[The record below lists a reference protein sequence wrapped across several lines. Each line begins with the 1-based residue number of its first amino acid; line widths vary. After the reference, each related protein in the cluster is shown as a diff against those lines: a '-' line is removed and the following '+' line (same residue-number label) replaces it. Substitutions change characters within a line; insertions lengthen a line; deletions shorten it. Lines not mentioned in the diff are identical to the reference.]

1 MNQFE
6 SLIQPD
12 AFHWEQL
19 EKQLVTAG
27 ISLPDG
33 FFEQMQKLALGS
45 NYATAQLVKHPDI
58 TQSLANC
65 TQFKL
70 EAEQL
75 ISSLESQTDLII
87 IKKQLRYFRHLKI
100 CQIIYL
106 DICRQQPVA
115 NTLHQ
120 LSELADLLIQQALLK
135 AQQIL
140 STKHGQP
147 VHQNGE
153 PMQLNIIG
161 MGKLGGRE
169 LNFSSDIDLICVF
182 SEEGQL
188 KGYGMQSYSQ
198 HFTNVIKLLKQ
209 FLNDSTEDGFVYRVD
224 LRLRPWGDSGPVAL
238 SHAAFEHYYQLHG
251 REWEQYAMIKA
262 RVITGSDSEISS
274 IQSIIKPFVYRR
286 YHDYRVFDG
295 LANLK
300 YKIDVQAKR
309 KSARR
314 NVKIGQGGIRE
325 IEFYVQAFQILKGGR
340 NQQLQTQSLYRALE
354 ILSEQHITD
363 QHTLQLVHQ
372 SYNFLRMLEN
382 RIQMMNDQ
390 QTHEIPDK
398 ENFRDR
404 ISLLMG
410 YENWGELDLKLTE
423 VQSQVHDLFSTL
435 FVADDEQPGASAELL
450 SLDDCPEQQH
460 KSFIES
466 LNFNEPEKIHH
477 RLMEFYQS
485 RAMNFMSDK
494 AKKRFREFFP
504 ELLKQVALHDDQY
517 PLLEKMIGLLSSI
530 AGRSVYFELLY
541 QNIPLLVK
549 LVDLFH
555 SSQFIA
561 DEVSRHPLL
570 LESLL
575 YPGHLDDRFNIE
587 SLKQELDIQLR
598 NVAGDIELEL
608 DVLRQFKRAQTIVIA
623 TAEIAEEIDTIQ
635 VSHYLSDLAEII
647 LQAVYELSRKEINAL
662 YGEPGCI
669 IDGKTMTPHLG
680 IIAYGKLGGF
690 ELHYQSDLD
699 IIFLHNSSGSQQQTV
714 GPKVIDNPVYFSRL
728 AQKIISKIT
737 LLTAAGKL
745 YEIDTRLRPDG
756 ASGMLVSALAAYRK
770 YQHEKAWVWEHQ
782 AIIRARFIAGNRDI
796 NPEFSSVRNEII
808 TLPRDNAELKAAII
822 DMRQKMYLAK
832 NPRENESI
840 NLKHSRGCM
849 VDIEF
854 LVQYRVLQHANKF
867 ASLSE
872 STDNIGLINGLFQL
886 NLIDEEELKLIDI
899 YQKFHRLLHH
909 RVLQNLSEEIA
920 SISIQAEITQVKA
933 CWDKTFNEC

>member
-19 EKQLVTAG
+19 EKQIVAAG
-27 ISLPDG
+27 KSLPEG

-45 NYATAQLVKHPDI
+45 NYATAQLVKNPDI
-58 TQSLANC
+58 TQSLVNC
-65 TQFKL
+65 PHFKL

-75 ISSLESQTDLII
+75 ISSLESQSDPVI
-87 IKKQLRYFRHLKI
+87 IKKQLRYFRHLKL
-100 CQIIYL
+100 CQIIFL
-106 DICRQQPVA
+106 DICHHQPVA
-115 NTLHQ
+115 ETLHQ

-140 STKHGQP
+140 SSKHGQP
-147 VHQNGE
+147 VHENGE
-153 PMQLNIIG
+153 PMQLNVIG

-198 HFTNVIKLLKQ
+198 YFTNVAKLLKQ
-209 FLNDSTEDGFVYRVD
+209 LLNDATEDGFVYRVD
-224 LRLRPWGDSGPVAL
+224 LRLRPWGESGPVVL

-251 REWEQYAMIKA
+251 REWEQYAMVKA
-262 RVITGSDSEISS
+262 RIITGSESEISS

-300 YKIDVQAKR
+300 QKIDVQAKR
-309 KSARR
+309 KHARR

-340 NQQLQTQSLYRALE
+340 NQQLQTQSLYAALE
-354 ILSEQHITD
+354 ILEQQNITD
-363 QHTLQLVHQ
+363 QHTLQLVYQ

-398 ENFRDR
+398 ENYRDR
-404 ISLLMG
+404 ISSMMG
-410 YENWGELDLKLTE
+410 YKDWNELDLKLTE
-423 VQSQVHDLFSTL
+423 VQSQIHDLFSTL
-435 FVADDEQPGASAELL
+435 FVADDEQTNPSSEHI
-450 SLDDCPEQQH
+450 SLDDCPEHQH
-460 KSFIES
+460 QNYIES
-466 LNFNEPEKIHH
+466 LNFDEPEKIHH
-477 RLMEFYQS
+477 RLIEFYQS

-504 ELLKQVALHDDQY
+504 ELLKQVALHDDQ
-517 PLLEKMIGLLSSI
+517 PELLEKMIGLLSSI

-555 SSQFIA
+555 SSRFIA
-561 DEVSRHPLL
+561 NEVSRHPLL
-570 LESLL
+570 LEALL
-575 YPGHLDDRFNIE
+575 YPGHLQDRFNIE
-587 SLKQELDIQLR
+587 ILKQELKIQLG

-623 TAEIAEEIDTIQ
+623 TAEIAEEIDTSQ

-647 LQAVYELSRKEINAL
+647 LQSVYELSRKEISAA
-662 YGEPGCI
+662 YGEPSCFI
-669 IDGKTMTPHLG
+669 EGKTVTPHLG
-680 IIAYGKLGGF
+680 IVAYGKLGGY

-699 IIFLHNSSGSQQQTV
+699 IIFLHNSSGSQQQTL

-756 ASGMLVSALAAYRK
+756 ASGMLVSPLAAYRK

-782 AIIRARFIAGNRDI
+782 AIIRARFIAGSSDI
-796 NPEFSSVRNEII
+796 SHDFSSIRKEII
-808 TLPRDNAELKAAII
+808 TLPRDNAELKASII
-822 DMRQKMYLAK
+822 DMRLKMYQAK
-832 NPRENESI
+832 NPRENETI

-854 LVQYRVLQHANKF
+854 LVQYLVLQHANKF

-872 STDNIGLINGLFQL
+872 STDNIGLINELFQL
-886 NLIDEEELKLIDI
+886 KLIDEDELRLIDI
-899 YQKFHRLLHH
+899 YQAFHSLLHH

-920 SISIQAEITQVKA
+920 SAFVRAEITQVKA